1 MSSFRH
7 VFRGIVLPP
16 SAYDK
21 SKGFYNLETRKQ
33 TKDILQVGYKSLDVG
48 ALIGQDG
55 SGPYIYAPTSDYISE
70 FMVENHIEC
79 GSIPRTPPQQP
90 SSALL
95 TPQYTP
101 QPGSLPQPPT
111 LSVAGKG
118 FQPFKPT
125 KSSVTMPP
133 VPSFGAKK
141 DIPSAVPAKL
151 VIASR
156 VGGVVPTMA
165 YEPPKPMKA
174 DPFDVEFTPQL
185 LIDSLSSF
193 EFEGLSGK
201 GRILDITS
209 KTRATMLIVIPSLT
223 ADGTKRFHSSDSR
236 GILTVIKIQLIP
248 SLTSES
254 PLKDQRI
261 IHYVVHGIAS
271 EGDVLVQIYSDSS
284 MMTHFSELSPTFLP
298 GRLESLPTPSRVPV

>member
-1 MSSFRH
+1 MSEIRH
-7 VFRGIVLPP
+7 TFRGIVLPP

-21 SKGFYNLETRKQ
+21 TKGFYNLKTRKQ
-33 TKDILQVGYKSLDVG
+33 TKDILQVGHKSLDVG
-48 ALIGQDG
+48 TLIGQEG

-90 SSALL
+90 ASTLL
-95 TPQYTP
+95 MPQYTP

-118 FQPFKPT
+118 FQPFKST
-125 KSSVTMPP
+125 KPPVAMPP
-133 VPSFGAKK
+133 VPSFGGKK

-156 VGGVVPTMA
+156 VGGVVPTMTS
-165 YEPPKPMKA
+165 EPPKPIKS

-193 EFEGLSGK
+193 KFEGLSGK
-201 GRILDITS
+201 GRILNITS
-209 KTRATMLIVIPSLT
+209 KTRATMLIAIPSL
-223 ADGTKRFHSSDSR
+223 APDGSKRFHSSDSR
-236 GILTVIKIQLIP
+236 GILTVITVQLIP
-248 SLTSES
+248 SLATET

-261 IHYVVHGIAS
+261 VHYVLHGMTT
-271 EGDVLVQIYSDSS
+271 EGYLLAEIYSDST
-284 MMTHFSELSPTFLP
+284 MTTQFSELSTTFLP